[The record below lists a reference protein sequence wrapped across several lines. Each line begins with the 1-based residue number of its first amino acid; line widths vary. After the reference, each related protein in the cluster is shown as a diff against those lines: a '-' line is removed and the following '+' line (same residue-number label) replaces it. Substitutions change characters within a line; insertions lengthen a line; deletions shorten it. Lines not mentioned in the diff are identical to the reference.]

1 MLGIKSMNVWA
12 IDIDTINITIVIGLN
27 ISSNSADKDI
37 SIEPTKLICIPGV
50 RPEIVPK
57 IIPSAN
63 AKVISISI
71 KFIEFVMS

>member
-1 MLGIKSMNVWA
+1 MNVWA

-50 RPEIVPK
+50 RPVRVPTTIPNASAK
-57 IIPSAN
+57 I
-63 AKVISISI
+63 ISISI
-71 KFIEFVMS
+71 KFIGFVMS